1 MTTTPRGVTTRKP
14 EPGFLQRIA
23 GDRRRRIEEAKLRT
37 PAHVLRSRLGPA
49 LPAGRLE
56 RPLRRGRA
64 AEPLRL
70 VCVVKR
76 ASPSAVV
83 LIAEIVP
90 VATARLYES
99 GGASAF
105 SLVTALYHYL
115 FPS

>member
-49 LPAGRLE
+49 PPAGRLE
-56 RPLRRGRA
+56 RPLRRPRP

-70 VCVVKR
+70 VCEVKR
-76 ASPSAVV
+76 ASPSGGM
-83 LIAEIVP
+83 LNPEIDP
-90 VATARLYES
+90 VATARLYEK
-99 GGASAF
+99 GGAAAV
-105 SLVTALYHYL
+105 SLVTE
-115 FPS
+115 